1 MNSKRKLLQKF
12 VLKAKLYPIMDSDI
26 EIGFEKKYETL
37 VREKILS
44 IFNKTDV
51 KIYLFG
57 SRSRGN
63 YKRGSD
69 FDIGFENIEENI
81 FRKLKIQF
89 LDFLEESIVP
99 YKVDMVLFDTA
110 DSSFIRETKKDL
122 IIWKDD

>member
-1 MNSKRKLLQKF
+1 M
-12 VLKAKLYPIMDSDI
+12 VTDI
-26 EIGFEKKYETL
+26 EIDFEKKYETL

-44 IFNKTDV
+44 LFDKTDV

-57 SRSRGN
+57 SRSRGD

-69 FDIGFENIEENI
+69 FDIGFENIDEKV

-89 LDFLEESIVP
+89 LDYLEESIVP

-110 DSSFIRETKKDL
+110 DPNFTKEAKKDL
-122 IIWKDD
+122 IIWKDG